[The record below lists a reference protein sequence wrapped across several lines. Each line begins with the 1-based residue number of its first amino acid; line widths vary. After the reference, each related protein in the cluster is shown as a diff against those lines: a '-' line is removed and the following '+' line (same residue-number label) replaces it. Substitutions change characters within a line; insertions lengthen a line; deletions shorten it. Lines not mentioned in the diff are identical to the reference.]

1 MKKLTDVM
9 TAIYTNAMVT
19 KDFQKELG
27 DAGFDGPDVGGT
39 GGRGGRGRGGR
50 GTGGGAVPG
59 EGTTKPTGSEGDRAM
74 RMMKRLVEK
83 HGWTPEAAAAA
94 AGHSHVES
102 RINPFTK
109 PGDYG
114 TAHGTFQWR
123 QNRWAALQAFR
134 AAHKG
139 EDALDVDVDFFA
151 QEVEHNRAWR
161 AWAKSKNLEESFRYG
176 RSFEGYRA
184 GVTAHEGERAAYM
197 RGAYKRYREDKKT
210 PGPTSEAAPVGHHR
224 LAASALGA
232 HTLAHHADNRDQ
244 SINQPVTVNV
254 TGFDDGDRIGRQV
267 ASSVNNVSKR
277 MIRDFRT
284 KFA

>member
-1 MKKLTDVM
+1 
-9 TAIYTNAMVT
+9 
-19 KDFQKELG
+19 
-27 DAGFDGPDVGGT
+27 
-39 GGRGGRGRGGR
+39 
-50 GTGGGAVPG
+50 
-59 EGTTKPTGSEGDRAM
+59 
-74 RMMKRLVEK
+74 
-83 HGWTPEAAAAA
+83 
-94 AGHSHVES
+94 
-102 RINPFTK
+102 
-109 PGDYG
+109 
-114 TAHGTFQWR
+114 
-123 QNRWAALQAFR
+123 
-134 AAHKG
+134 
-139 EDALDVDVDFFA
+139 
-151 QEVEHNRAWR
+151 
-161 AWAKSKNLEESFRYG
+161 
-176 RSFEGYRA
+176 
-184 GVTAHEGERAAYM
+184 M